1 MKFFKLL
8 TLSILLV
15 SALYAEEKLINK
27 MALRVNAD
35 VYTFYDLKKLLMP
48 ENPEAVPVQALIDRK
63 EKLTDMMVE
72 VAIKKQ
78 AVAEEKIEVTDEEIE
93 RGIENVLQQNRINL
107 AQFEQ
112 ELAKNGLTLE
122 KYKSEILRTQ
132 LETLKLQRQVIM
144 TMDVDETA
152 LHEIYDAQFSEPE
165 SYFTAA
171 HIILIPG
178 EKATEDEVKT
188 AIDLIY
194 KKIKAGEMSFE
205 EAAQNYSQDG
215 SSKEGG
221 SLGTF
226 SSKQMV
232 PEFSE
237 KLAEMHEGEL
247 SSPFKTRY
255 GWHIVRLDKVEKR
268 APQTFN
274 EVYDYLRSIYYQKN
288 ADKMFKSWLQKKKSE
303 AKVEVLF

>member
-1 MKFFKLL
+1 MKFIKILIIP
-8 TLSILLV
+8 ILLF
-15 SALYAEEKLINK
+15 STLFAEEKLINK

-48 ENPEAVPVQALIDRK
+48 EDPEAVPIQTLTDRK
-63 EKLTDMMVE
+63 EKLVDMMIE

-78 AVAEEKIEVTDEEIE
+78 AVADEKIEVEEEEIE
-93 RGIENVLQQNRINL
+93 RGLENVLQQNRIDL

-122 KYKSEILRTQ
+122 KYKTEILRSQ

-165 SYFTAA
+165 SYYTAA
-171 HIILIPG
+171 HIILMPG

-188 AIDLIY
+188 AIDLIH
-194 KKIKAGEMSFE
+194 KKLVSGELSFE
-205 EAAQNYSQDG
+205 EAAKTYSQDG
-215 SSKEGG
+215 SSKDGG

-226 SSKQMV
+226 SSRQMV

-237 KLAEMHEGEL
+237 KLAEMREGEL

-303 AKVEVLF
+303 AKIEVLF

>member
-1 MKFFKLL
+1 MKLFKVLTISLL
-8 TLSILLV
+8 LFSTLF
-15 SALYAEEKLINK
+15 AEEKLINK

-48 ENPEAVPVQALIDRK
+48 EDPEAVPVQALTDRK
-63 EKLTDMMVE
+63 EKLVEMMTE

-78 AVAEEKIEVTDEEIE
+78 AAAEEKIEVTEEEIE
-93 RGIENVLQQNRINL
+93 RGLENVLQQNRIDL
-107 AQFEQ
+107 AQFEK

-122 KYKSEILRTQ
+122 KYKNEILRTQ

-152 LHEIYDAQFSEPE
+152 LHEIYEAQFSEPE
-165 SYFTAA
+165 TYFTAA
-171 HIILIPG
+171 HIILMPG
-178 EKATEDEVKT
+178 EKATEEEVKT
-188 AIDLIY
+188 AIDLIH
-194 KKIKAGEMSFE
+194 KKIQSGELSFE
-205 EAAQNYSQDG
+205 EAARTYSQDG
-215 SSKEGG
+215 SSKDGG

-237 KLAEMHEGEL
+237 KLAGMREGEL

-255 GWHIVRLDKVEKR
+255 GWHIVRLDKSEKR

-303 AKVEVLF
+303 AKIEVLF